1 MPEQT
6 TNEAMAPMNDS
17 QNNTRPP
24 RRDSEQG
31 TQQRKARRVT
41 RSQRQPKRSVGA
53 SSLAAPAAH
62 AIGLAGSRSLHTDK
76 RPQPASKHSAPKHST
91 ARDESAK
98 PDYEVR
104 PAVYT
109 REEHKRSAS
118 RHHTARSES
127 SEADFEARPALYIR
141 EEPKLSLRDRISK
154 IDLSAPWIPI
164 ALLVTVTLAICV
176 VMLYSPVRTYYAA
189 WRDSCRLEIAYNV
202 VKDQNSELN
211 HEISR
216 LQSREGIE
224 DEARRRGY
232 VHSNEEALVTDVPPA
247 ASTTDPEVVNQK
259 LAAYEEQQ
267 PWYIHTL
274 DSLLG
279 YSYEQR

>member
-1 MPEQT
+1 
-6 TNEAMAPMNDS
+6 MNDS
-17 QNNTRPP
+17 QNNTRPSH
-24 RRDSEQG
+24 RDSEHD
-31 TQQRKARRVT
+31 TQQRKARRAA
-41 RSQRQPKRSVGA
+41 RSKRQPKRSVGA

-62 AIGLAGSRSLHTDK
+62 AIGLAGSRSLHTDR
-76 RPQPASKHSAPKHST
+76 RPQPASKHSTPKHN
-91 ARDESAK
+91 ADRDES
-98 PDYEVR
+98 PEPNYEVR

-109 REEHKRSAS
+109 GEEPKHSVSGHRA
-118 RHHTARSES
+118 ARSS
-127 SEADFEARPALYIR
+127 NPEADFEARPAVYVR
-141 EEPKLSLRDRISK
+141 EEPKLSLRDRISQ

-176 VMLYSPVRTYYAA
+176 AMLYGPVRTYYAA
-189 WRDSCRLEIAYNV
+189 WRDSCRLEIAYDV
-202 VKDQNSELN
+202 VKGQNSELN

-224 DEARRRGY
+224 DEARRRGF
-232 VHSNEEALVTDVPPA
+232 VHPDEEALVTDVPPV

-279 YSYEQR
+279 YSHERR